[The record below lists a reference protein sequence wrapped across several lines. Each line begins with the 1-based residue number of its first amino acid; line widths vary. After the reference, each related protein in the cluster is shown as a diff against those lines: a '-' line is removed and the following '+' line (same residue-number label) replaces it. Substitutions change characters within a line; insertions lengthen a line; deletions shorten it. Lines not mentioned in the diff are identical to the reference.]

1 MDLSLHEILFGYSPM
16 SLLTPSCGLP
26 ELKNSVEYGD
36 KLQGKILELIEL
48 VDANITK
55 SAKQQQSSY
64 HNEMDTATVL
74 LEGRRC
80 LLSTPLYTS

>member
-1 MDLSLHEILFGYSPM
+1 MKSFLVIALCLCLHQAVAYHA
-16 SLLTPSCGLP
+16 